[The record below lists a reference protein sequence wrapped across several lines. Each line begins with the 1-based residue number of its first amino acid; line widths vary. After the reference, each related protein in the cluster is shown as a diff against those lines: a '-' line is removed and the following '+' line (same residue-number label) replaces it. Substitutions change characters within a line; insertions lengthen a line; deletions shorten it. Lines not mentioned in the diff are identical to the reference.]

1 MSPENM
7 VEFIAEQ
14 LLIVKKKKK
23 SVESNSTSPSFSSS
37 VLCRYTE
44 NVEFTLLILAQKEAA
59 SYYEGLFLA
68 DSFRNNTYLALRL
81 YFFLAES
88 HY

>member
-1 MSPENM
+1 MSPENI
-7 VEFIAEQ
+7 VEFTAEQ
-14 LLIVKKKKK
+14 LLIVKKKM
-23 SVESNSTSPSFSSS
+23 SVESNLTSPSFPSS

-68 DSFRNNTYLALRL
+68 DSFRNNTYLALWL
-81 YFFLAES
+81 YFLLTES